1 MKLIREATVLP
12 DGTVE
17 AAHVIEQLCAH
28 CQDPV
33 SSQEELT
40 GVCSNCGNSWQVMQ
54 NVTVSVTSMPA
65 IEGITVSIG

>member
-1 MKLIREATVLP
+1 MKLVREATVLP

-17 AAHVIEQLCAH
+17 AAHVIEQLCGH

-33 SSQEELT
+33 SREEELT
-40 GVCSNCGNSWQVMQ
+40 GVCSNCGSPWQVMQ